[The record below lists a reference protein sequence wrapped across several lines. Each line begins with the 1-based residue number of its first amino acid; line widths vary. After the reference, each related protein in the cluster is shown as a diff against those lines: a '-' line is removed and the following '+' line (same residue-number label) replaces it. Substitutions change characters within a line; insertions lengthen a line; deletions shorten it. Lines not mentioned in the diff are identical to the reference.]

1 MDYRDIILH
10 PATVHV
16 PIGAIVAAACFV
28 FYGWYRRLSHIEQ
41 SGYYL
46 VIFGWVAL
54 IPSLISGTIDAVNR
68 LSDPHT
74 PSNALTW
81 INIHAASGI
90 GVFGVTWLAWQLR
103 RRMMGIVWTHPRYHL
118 FLGYMAIVLLLI
130 ICSGWSG
137 GHMVYTLQL
146 GRLR

>member
-74 PSNALTW
+74 PSNALTC

>member
-10 PATVHV
+10 PATVHI

-28 FYGWYRRLSHIEQ
+28 FYGWYRRLSDIEK

-54 IPSLISGTIDAVNR
+54 IPSLITGTIDAVNR
-68 LSDPHT
+68 LADPRT

-81 INIHAASGI
+81 INLHAASAI
-90 GVFGVTWLAWQLR
+90 SVLVILWMAWQLR
-103 RRMMGIVWTHPRYHL
+103 RRMTGIVWEHPRYNQ
-118 FLGYMAIVLLLI
+118 FLGYMVLVLLLI
-130 ICSGWSG
+130 VFSGWSG

-146 GRLR
+146 GRLP

>member
-46 VIFGWVAL
+46 VIFGWVTL

-68 LSDPHT
+68 LSDAHT

-103 RRMMGIVWTHPRYHL
+103 RRMMGIVWTDPRYHL
-118 FLGYMAIVLLLI
+118 FLGYMAIMLLLI

-137 GHMVYTLQL
+137 GHMVYALQL

>member
-10 PATVHV
+10 PATVHI

-28 FYGWYRRLSHIEQ
+28 FYGWYRRLSHLEQ

-68 LSDPHT
+68 LADLHT

-81 INIHAASGI
+81 INFHAASAI
-90 GVFGVTWLAWQLR
+90 GVFVVLWLAWQLR
-103 RRMMGIVWTHPRYHL
+103 RRMIGVVWEHPRYHQ
-118 FLGYMAIVLLLI
+118 FLGYMAFVLLLI
-130 ICSGWSG
+130 VCSGWSG
-137 GHMVYTLQL
+137 GHMVYVLQL
-146 GRLR
+146 GRLP

>member
-10 PATVHV
+10 PATAHI

-28 FYGWYRRLSHIEQ
+28 FYGWYRRLSHLEQ

-68 LSDPHT
+68 LADPHT

-81 INIHAASGI
+81 INFHAASAI
-90 GVFGVTWLAWQLR
+90 GVFVVLWLAWQLR
-103 RRMMGIVWTHPRYHL
+103 RRMIGVVWEHPRYHQ
-118 FLGYMAIVLLLI
+118 FLGYMAFVLLLI
-130 ICSGWSG
+130 VCSGWSG
-137 GHMVYTLQL
+137 GHMVYVLQL
-146 GRLR
+146 GRLP

>member
-10 PATVHV
+10 PATVHI
-16 PIGAIVAAACFV
+16 PIGAIVAAACCV
-28 FYGWYRRLSHIEQ
+28 FYGWYRRLSHLEQ

-68 LSDPHT
+68 LADPHT

-81 INIHAASGI
+81 INFHAASAI
-90 GVFGVTWLAWQLR
+90 GVFVVLWLAWQLR
-103 RRMMGIVWTHPRYHL
+103 RRMIGVVWEHPRYHQ
-118 FLGYMAIVLLLI
+118 FLGYMAFVLLLI
-130 ICSGWSG
+130 VCSGWSG
-137 GHMVYTLQL
+137 GHMVYVLQL
-146 GRLR
+146 GRLP